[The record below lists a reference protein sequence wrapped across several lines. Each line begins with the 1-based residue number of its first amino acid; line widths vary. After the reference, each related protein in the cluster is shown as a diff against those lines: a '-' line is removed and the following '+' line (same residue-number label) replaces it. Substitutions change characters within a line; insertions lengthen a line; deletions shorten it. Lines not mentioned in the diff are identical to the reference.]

1 MSHVYH
7 ELVFH
12 FVWATKNREPLIT
25 PKVESH
31 LFPFIERKC
40 KQLGYWLHAVNGT
53 KDHLHVLITLSPTDL
68 IANVA
73 KNLKGA
79 SSHYINKELGL
90 EDILYWQEGYGVL
103 SLRKKDIAIVAD
115 YIRRQKEHHQ
125 AGTLITKL
133 ERWEAARKPAVR

>member
-1 MSHVYH
+1 MH
-7 ELVFH
+7 
-12 FVWATKNREPLIT
+12 I
-25 PKVESH
+25 
-31 LFPFIERKC
+31 
-40 KQLGYWLHAVNGT
+40 
-53 KDHLHVLITLSPTDL
+53 LITLSPTDL